1 MCKNRFIQATFKAV
15 LLKLCSAELRG
26 LCGAALHCTGVET
39 SLADMRSV
47 PAAAWRTVLLSTSS
61 WVGFV
66 ADILKKDTSHFLKG
80 KVLTITAI

>member
-1 MCKNRFIQATFKAV
+1 V

-26 LCGAALHCTGVET
+26 LCGAALHCTGVEK

-47 PAAAWRTVLLSTSS
+47 PAAAWRTVLSTSS

-66 ADILKKDTSHFLKG
+66 ADILKKNTSHFLKG
-80 KVLTITAI
+80 KVLAITAI